1 MPRRLIFPALVL
13 LASLLGP
20 DPAAAWGE
28 KGHRIVGELAQRQLT
43 APARAEL
50 ARLLAGEPEPT
61 LAGVAYW
68 ADDLRKHDALRGP
81 RTERWHFVN
90 LPDDCTYDAA
100 RDCPDGNCVVAAIP
114 AQYAVLA
121 DRAQPN
127 AARREAL
134 EFLVHLVAD
143 VHQPLHA
150 GHRRDLGGNRFQ
162 VNLDGEGTNLHQV
175 WDVHVLR
182 VRHGDAAAQAQ
193 ALSALSA
200 PPLPPL
206 PPLAPAVPG
215 DVPRWAAESCALVQ
229 SPGFYPEKPGTLP
242 AGYLSGHQAV
252 AERRLREAAG
262 RLADLLNRALA
273 PTPVQEARNP

>member
-1 MPRRLIFPALVL
+1 MSRRLIFPVLAL

-20 DPAAAWGE
+20 GPAAAWGE

-43 APARAEL
+43 APARAEV
-50 ARLLAGEPEPT
+50 ARLLHGEPEPT

-68 ADDLRKHDALRGP
+68 ADDLRRHDALRGP

-90 LPDDCTYDAA
+90 LPEGCSYDAA

-114 AQYAVLA
+114 AQYAILA
-121 DRAQPN
+121 DRAQPD

-134 EFLVHLVAD
+134 KFLVHLVAD

-175 WDVHVLR
+175 WDVHLLR
-182 VRHGDAAAQAQ
+182 VRHGDAAAQAA
-193 ALSALSA
+193 ALSAAPLSPA
-200 PPLPPL
+200 R
-206 PPLAPAVPG
+206 PAVIA
-215 DVPRWAAESCALVQ
+215 DVPRWAAESCAIVDT
-229 SPGFYPEKPGTLP
+229 PGFYPAKPGTLP
-242 AGYLSGHQAV
+242 DGYLAGQQPV
-252 AERRLREAAG
+252 AERRLRQAAT
-262 RLADLLNRALA
+262 RLADLLNGALA
-273 PTPVQEARNP
+273 PPAKESKP